1 MTSSLDQDFALLKSA
16 VREGGAL
23 SLEYFRKGAKNWE
36 KKPGDPVSEAD
47 LAVDALLKKKLHGAR
62 PDYGWLS
69 EETVDDKTRLD
80 HETVW
85 IVDPIDG
92 TRSFIKGR
100 PEFTVCAAL
109 VQSGRPL
116 AGVVF
121 NPATDEFFEAMVGGG
136 AYLNGE
142 RISVR
147 AKDNLENAHFF
158 SSKKVFDYHQ
168 WYDRAPRP
176 HFGHV
181 NSIAYRIV
189 LIAMGKYDISLSLTP
204 KSDWDI
210 AAADIILS
218 EAGGTSTLSDGAAIS
233 YNNANV
239 RHRNVISTSN
249 QLHPLVM
256 DMTASL

>member
-1 MTSSLDQDFALLKSA
+1 MLKSA
-16 VREGGAL
+16 VREGGGLAL
-23 SLEYFRKGAKNWE
+23 QYFRSGAKNWE

-47 LAVDALLKKKLHGAR
+47 LAVDALLKQKLKDAR

-69 EETVDDKTRLD
+69 EETVDDKMRLA

-100 PEFTVCAAL
+100 PEFTVCAGL
-109 VQSGRPL
+109 VRNGRPI

-121 NPATDEFFEAMVGGG
+121 NPATDEFFEAKTGGG

-142 RISVR
+142 KITVN
-147 AKDNLENAHFF
+147 AKDDLVDARFF

-168 WYDRAPRP
+168 WHDLVPKA
-176 HFGHV
+176 HFSHV

-189 LIAMGKYDISLSLTP
+189 LVAMGKYDVSLSLTP

-210 AAADIILS
+210 AAADIILC
-218 EAGGTSTLSDGAAIS
+218 EAGGISTLSDGETIF
-233 YNNANV
+233 YNNEDV
-239 RHRNVISTSN
+239 RHRNVISTSRN
-249 QLHPLVM
+249 LHPAVM
-256 DMTASL
+256 DMLVSL